1 MTQFNIIGKGFLDVN
16 DPADI
21 SFKSKNPWFCF
32 AEIELGRSTEF
43 TIPATNKNK
52 MLLGFGDDPSEYGDA
67 LRSKHECQMVFD
79 GGVKDGTLTVTAYSG
94 DAFRCVYY
102 MDNASWIDRLQG
114 MKLADVPIGD
124 QSVVW
129 DLNAQVV
136 DANNVTPTLNDFVKL
151 VKYDNGG
158 ISNWQLTPSVNVTY
172 FVHAILNALGV
183 PYSPFIVQPD
193 PSHWLIAGSLKNGI
207 TDVVE
212 LSQNDTMD
220 VQISQTQGLLSVT
233 TQYIE
238 WAKALVFGAYIGGG
252 RTAAQCFRVEK
263 NMKMTFGVVPADIY
277 LIKWNVSLKHCRCI
291 GGYSSTQQFA
301 PWVNLSMFGGFGTD
315 LTGQTI
321 EWKKDDIFFFADYM
335 GNIITSN
342 YFTNPQ
348 IFTGEDYFGWK
359 DTLHPFKIV
368 VTLSADEEL
377 ELGETWRLRYNMPD
391 MTVFEFL
398 KSVALSSACEMS
410 VSPVELAL
418 MEGFYGQRLG
428 NQFFKSLD
436 KVVSVDK
443 VERQAWDDNRH
454 NIVAFDSE
462 DYVTEPIV
470 TDYEVANGNLTNEER
485 HVIKFS
491 EGAVGSN
498 GILVQDAT
506 GTPTK
511 FTAKKWTLARVDTNA
526 ASPDYLQ
533 RVLPP
538 VANGYDDI
546 AGNSTCVTLKAVMT
560 LSEFMGLSP
569 MDVFV
574 WRGMGY
580 VWSDVNWTQ
589 GIATMTLKRV
599 SKPVAESLQYDAEVE
614 WLESDG
620 PQFIDTGLV
629 PDGFTG
635 IKADFELTGHAG
647 MVAGLED
654 MGGDV
659 FGIGANSSGY
669 YANFGNAVPYSNVN
683 YMRGTA
689 ALNFYGD
696 GQFIGEPDGG
706 STVTVSLGT
715 LPFNPVG
722 KIGLFGWWYHTSQM
736 KFTNCKIKAFQ
747 VTQSNFLVLD
757 LIPVRVGS
765 VGYMYDRVSGQLFGN
780 VGTGDFIV
788 GPDV

>member
-16 DPADI
+16 DPTDI

-136 DANNVTPTLNDFVKL
+136 DANNVTPTLQDFVKL

-158 ISNWQLTPSVNVTY
+158 ISNWQITPSVNVTY

-220 VQISQTQGLLSVT
+220 VQISQTQGLLSVA

-252 RTAAQCFRVEK
+252 RTSAQCFRVEK

-277 LIKWNVSLKHCRCI
+277 LIKWSVSLKHCRCI

-485 HVIKFS
+485 HVVKFS

-599 SKPVAESLQYDAEVE
+599 SKPVADVLPYDAEVE
-614 WLESDG
+614 WLRG
-620 PQFIDTGLV
+620 NGGFIDTGIV
-629 PDGFTG
+629 PDDETG
-635 IKADFELTGHAG
+635 IKVAFERTSSDGWVCGVWDRNVSRA
-647 MVAGLED
+647 VT
-654 MGGDV
+654 
-659 FGIGANSSGY
+659 IGANHSGVSAYWDNSSHSWSMLITKCM
-669 YANFGNAVPYSNVN
+669 AELNFDNNRRFIVTPEGGSSVE
-683 YMRGTA
+683 A
-689 ALNFYGD
+689 ALG
-696 GQFIGEPDGG
+696 II
-706 STVTVSLGT
+706 STHFSHT
-715 LPFNPVG
+715 L
-722 KIGLFGWWYHTSQM
+722 GLFGCHYEDGTHLSWTDKVS
-736 KFTNCKIKAFQ
+736 AFQ
-747 VTQSNFLVLD
+747 VTQGHELVLD

-765 VGYMYDRVSGQLFGN
+765 VGYMYDRISGTLYGN